1 MKKINCTLLLGFV
14 FVCFSF
20 SQQINLPKGFSS
32 VEKMQMD
39 TYLSTLLINSDV
51 FVDPPNFPVR
61 TMAEWEEIQAL
72 TIAWEGFEPIL
83 LEIVRNSVD
92 QCNVIIACDSPN
104 EVEDYLIDND
114 VEIDNVD
121 FLNINTNSIWMR
133 DYGQNTVYSNDVDSL
148 FLVDW
153 IYNRPRPDDDSYP
166 EFLANYLNIDLYQ
179 TSVSPYNLVSTGGN
193 FMSDGFGTAFSS
205 NLILNENDGAG
216 PYNSVNYPNHT
227 EQEIDEIMNL
237 FMGIDNYIK
246 MPVLPFDGISHIDM
260 HMKLLDEETL
270 LVSQYPEGV
279 SDGPQ
284 IEENLNFILDNF
296 TTKWGTPF
304 KVIRI
309 PSPPSS
315 SGAYPGEQDFNP
327 IDGYYRT
334 YTNSVFVNKTVLVP
348 FYREEFDTI
357 AQRIYEEALPG
368 YNIVGIDVD
377 NNNNNLIS
385 QSGAIHCITHSVG
398 VDNPLLISYKKIEN
412 DCYNQFPYVVLQSLI
427 KHTSGIQN
435 AYFHYRIEGDENFLS
450 TQMQNNGNDMWD
462 MVLTFDAF
470 NVNIEYYV
478 SAISNSGKEQ
488 VRPIT
493 APDGFNSF
501 FYGSNDCIGW
511 VSGCTDSFACNFNA
525 QANVDD
531 NSCEYPI
538 EFYDCE
544 GTCLDDGDLD
554 FLCDQIDNCVD
565 IYNPNQE
572 DFNNDGVGDA
582 CDGLSITE
590 LLDSEKLIAIIDITG
605 REIYSINKGDI
616 VFLIFDSGM
625 VKKQLIY

>member
-1 MKKINCTLLLGFV
+1 MKTINYTLLLGFF
-14 FVCFSF
+14 FVYVGF
-20 SQQINLPKGFSS
+20 SQQINFPKNFSLE
-32 VEKMQMD
+32 EKNKMD
-39 TYLSTLLINSDV
+39 TYLATLSINSDV
-51 FVDPPNFPVR
+51 IVDPPNFSVR
-61 TMAEWEEIQAL
+61 AMAEWEEIQAL

-104 EVEDYLIDND
+104 EVADYLIDND

-121 FLNINTNSIWMR
+121 FLNITTNSIWMR

-304 KVIRI
+304 K
-309 PSPPSS
+309 
-315 SGAYPGEQDFNP
+315 
-327 IDGYYRT
+327 
-334 YTNSVFVNKTVLVP
+334 
-348 FYREEFDTI
+348 
-357 AQRIYEEALPG
+357 
-368 YNIVGIDVD
+368 
-377 NNNNNLIS
+377 
-385 QSGAIHCITHSVG
+385 
-398 VDNPLLISYKKIEN
+398 
-412 DCYNQFPYVVLQSLI
+412 
-427 KHTSGIQN
+427 
-435 AYFHYRIEGDENFLS
+435 
-450 TQMQNNGNDMWD
+450 
-462 MVLTFDAF
+462 
-470 NVNIEYYV
+470 
-478 SAISNSGKEQ
+478 
-488 VRPIT
+488 
-493 APDGFNSF
+493 
-501 FYGSNDCIGW
+501 
-511 VSGCTDSFACNFNA
+511 
-525 QANVDD
+525 
-531 NSCEYPI
+531 
-538 EFYDCE
+538 
-544 GTCLDDGDLD
+544 
-554 FLCDQIDNCVD
+554 
-565 IYNPNQE
+565 
-572 DFNNDGVGDA
+572 
-582 CDGLSITE
+582 
-590 LLDSEKLIAIIDITG
+590 
-605 REIYSINKGDI
+605 
-616 VFLIFDSGM
+616 
-625 VKKQLIY
+625 